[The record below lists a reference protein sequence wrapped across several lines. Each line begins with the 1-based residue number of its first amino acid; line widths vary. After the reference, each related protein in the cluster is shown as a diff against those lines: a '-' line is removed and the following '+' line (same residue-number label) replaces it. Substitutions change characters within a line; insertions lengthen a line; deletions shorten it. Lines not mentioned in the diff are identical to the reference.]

1 MNGQTL
7 PSVLQE
13 DWAARDYIKSSESA
27 MEELIV
33 FLQRFG
39 TLLERKVKSD
49 IQYIFTFPVDTHARN
64 QIAKL
69 DSKLDKLERL
79 YNFLDARV
87 SRLRSCYG
95 QPQSQYLTLSL
106 PK

>member
-13 DWAARDYIKSSESA
+13 DWAARDYIKSSEST

-39 TLLERKVKSD
+39 TLFERKVKSD
-49 IQYIFTFPVDTHARN
+49 NQYVDFSLDTHARN

-87 SRLRSCYG
+87 S
-95 QPQSQYLTLSL
+95 Q
-106 PK
+106 